1 MQVREDHDANATWQG
16 STEAA
21 DRPGLAFERDG
32 RRDRRRAVVSVW
44 GRNWAKSVPDDFVGR
59 IVQWAELDKPT
70 REDLEHAAAISR
82 KEFKVGVN
90 RDMSDSELH
99 TAALLARFDQLPTED
114 REHIRQILLRRFG

>member
-1 MQVREDHDANATWQG
+1 MLTPLGKALRKLRIDRGWLLKEM
-16 STEAA
+16 A
-21 DRPGLAFERDG
+21 DGIDVAPSFLSGVETG
-32 RRDRRRAVVSVW
+32 R
-44 GRNWAKSVPDDFVGR
+44 KSIPDDFVGR
-59 IVQWAELDKPT
+59 IVQWAGLDKPA

-114 REHIRQILLRRFG
+114 REHIRQILVRRFG